1 MYLRGF
7 GVEIAI
13 STKACSCNRAETAVF
28 LLEIAGLSF
37 ECERFV
43 DGFYFRLNRR
53 EWSVWT

>member
-7 GVEIAI
+7 GVEISI
-13 STKACSCNRAETAVF
+13 STKACLINKVKNSVF
-28 LLEIAGLSF
+28 LLEIARFSF

-43 DGFYFRLNRR
+43 DGFYFRLNNR

>member
-13 STKACSCNRAETAVF
+13 STKACLCHRANSAVF
-28 LLEIAGLSF
+28 LLEMAGFSF
-37 ECERFV
+37 ECERFA